1 MENLIEKNEEMDVV
15 VSSVHEKNKTY
26 SSAISNAQFT
36 IAKDNFGREKTV
48 LRLTLVDGYKK
59 DLNVDEDSY
68 HLYKILASRNEGKA
82 VKSMNFMKKV
92 SKKKEKE
99 YTSLDLTLINGSIIS
114 ALVPFALLDVL
125 DVLGDTSVSS
135 ASKK

>member
-26 SSAISNAQFT
+26 SSAIQNAQFT

-82 VKSMNFMKKV
+82 VKSMSFMKKV

-99 YTSLDLTLINGSIIS
+99 YTSLDLTLINGSVVS

-125 DVLGDTSVSS
+125 DVLGSISIAS

>member
-26 SSAISNAQFT
+26 SSAIQNAQFT

-82 VKSMNFMKKV
+82 VKSMSFMKKV

-99 YTSLDLTLINGSIIS
+99 YTSLDLTLINGSVVS

-125 DVLGDTSVSS
+125 DVLGSISSAS

>member
-1 MENLIEKNEEMDVV
+1 MENIIEKNEEMDVV

-26 SSAISNAQFT
+26 LSAIQNAQF
-36 IAKDNFGREKTV
+36 IVAKDNFGREKTV

-59 DLNVDEDSY
+59 DLNVDEDSF
-68 HLYKILASRNEGKA
+68 HLYKVLASRNNNKA
-82 VKSMNFMKKV
+82 VKSMAFMKKI

-99 YTSLDLTLINGSIIS
+99 YVSLDLTLINGSVVS

-125 DVLGDTSVSS
+125 NILGEIAVDST
-135 ASKK
+135 KK